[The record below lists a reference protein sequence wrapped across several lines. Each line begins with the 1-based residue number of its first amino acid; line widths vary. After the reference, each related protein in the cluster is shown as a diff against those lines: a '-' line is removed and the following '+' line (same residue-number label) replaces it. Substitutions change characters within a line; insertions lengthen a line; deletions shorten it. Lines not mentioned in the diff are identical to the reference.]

1 MHNLNV
7 FIKSFQDL
15 DHATPIVSYLSDKTN
30 VNIRLYS
37 FTRDLPKC
45 KEHLGFL
52 RDEYGLTVRYLDDHI
67 ESPYKQ
73 IIRIYNNFLRRKSNI
88 KNRKISLM
96 VDIMSAKIISPFI
109 GFVIE
114 RSIHS
119 YLSSIKNEKILI
131 DLGTEIGAYGRA
143 FVKKSKFHNVKII
156 GYLHGYY
163 VFSGSKNLRKDWAR
177 LNFIKKTASLLSKYK
192 RKQLYCDCYLVGNKQ
207 KETWFSSSS
216 MGNFDKEELNRVKEI
231 GIPRYTREWIKIYR
245 KKILPNKK
253 FIYGDK
259 ESINVVFYMVHPKY
273 NIKVESLLNMVGA
286 INNIPNINFVYK
298 PHTRNGLDGIDTTR
312 MKGFDASNVSSV
324 LLSEWADIG
333 IDIGSS
339 ITIQLL
345 IDNVPVIVPT
355 FICNNSTI
363 FQEMGV
369 CSEVASIKGLI
380 SAIENT
386 KNNKVDKDKRIDKFI
401 SEIVYGNRDYN
412 DLLDCFYES
421 IIQC

>member
-1 MHNLNV
+1 
-7 FIKSFQDL
+7 
-15 DHATPIVSYLSDKTN
+15 
-30 VNIRLYS
+30 
-37 FTRDLPKC
+37 
-45 KEHLGFL
+45 
-52 RDEYGLTVRYLDDHI
+52 
-67 ESPYKQ
+67 
-73 IIRIYNNFLRRKSNI
+73 
-88 KNRKISLM
+88 
-96 VDIMSAKIISPFI
+96 
-109 GFVIE
+109 
-114 RSIHS
+114 
-119 YLSSIKNEKILI
+119 
-131 DLGTEIGAYGRA
+131 
-143 FVKKSKFHNVKII
+143 
-156 GYLHGYY
+156 
-163 VFSGSKNLRKDWAR
+163 
-177 LNFIKKTASLLSKYK
+177 
-192 RKQLYCDCYLVGNKQ
+192 
-207 KETWFSSSS
+207 
-216 MGNFDKEELNRVKEI
+216 
-231 GIPRYTREWIKIYR
+231 
-245 KKILPNKK
+245 
-253 FIYGDK
+253 
-259 ESINVVFYMVHPKY
+259 
-273 NIKVESLLNMVGA
+273 MVGV